1 MSGNWLYLSQT
12 KRVITSHPS
21 VSITACYTIQRLTGF
36 FSSVPSPDSALTYSS
51 MTFHPPTGKMILY
64 GGATLV
70 STFEGKVMN
79 QTWFYHF
86 KTNTWESIETEVSP
100 PGIRAHAM
108 AYSSKADKI
117 VVFGGEIERPYSN
130 KPINETWVFN
140 PVTKEWQK
148 K

>member
-1 MSGNWLYLSQT
+1 
-12 KRVITSHPS
+12 
-21 VSITACYTIQRLTGF
+21 
-36 FSSVPSPDSALTYSS
+36 

-70 STFEGKVMN
+70 SAFEGKVMN

-130 KPINETWVFN
+130 KPINETWIFN
-140 PVTKEWQK
+140 SVTKEWQK